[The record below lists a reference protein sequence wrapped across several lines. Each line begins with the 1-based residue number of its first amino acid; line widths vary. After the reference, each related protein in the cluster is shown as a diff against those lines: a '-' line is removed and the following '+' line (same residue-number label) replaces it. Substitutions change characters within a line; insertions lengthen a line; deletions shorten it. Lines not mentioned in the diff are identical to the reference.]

1 MHFSPRPNRAAE
13 IHWRR
18 WGPQPFEE
26 AKAQGKPVLLGIS
39 AVWCHWCHVMDETSY
54 SDDAVIRIINE
65 RFVPVRVDNDQ
76 RPDVNARYNMGGW
89 PTTVFLTPDGEI
101 LHGAT
106 YVPPEMFRA
115 MLSQIADFWQDP
127 ARRLDVG
134 AKIAARA
141 EHGPNEPGRAVA
153 TAPSDLDPGTARAIL
168 TAIERSFDEQYGGFG
183 DEPKFPQTNVLNFLL
198 DYFARSKDERARTMA
213 QKTLHA
219 MASGGMYDHV
229 GGGFFRYSTTRDF
242 SVPHFEKMLEDLAG
256 LMLACARAGAL
267 FGDERLAKVAADVVR
282 YANANLWNPAF
293 GAYGG
298 SQDADEEY
306 YAKDSAARQSAAKP
320 YVDPTLYASWN
331 AEMAR
336 ALIISGPLVDGG
348 AAWIERGVAVLESLW
363 SQLLVDGLM
372 ARYFDGQAHVRG
384 LLSDQ
389 AWSSL
394 AATSAFSATGERI
407 WLKRASHLIDAAD
420 VLYDS
425 HDGAYRDRIQGPA
438 DPARLAVR
446 GGSAGGWTAL
456 LFAHQLPDPGDQ
468 IPIQAAG
475 LWAAI
480 ERVVAGRP
488 RGRPMLG
495 VLAEYDALP
504 GLGNAAVPH
513 KEPRG
518 DRVASGH
525 GCGHRPRGRAPQQD
539 RGGLAAAGRKR
550 QGRLHRPDG
559 QPGPQRDGRVARRED
574 RHRRLLG
581 RPGGLR
587 SERALAREGHPGRGH
602 GPRGDGGAG
611 YRSGRPA
618 LPSHRQ
624 ARPERPPRASAVR
637 MEAGCAKRFRGRGR
651 SADGTRIT
659 ERNPRDRRY

>member
-446 GGSAGGWTAL
+446 SAPIEENAVMARALLACAALAGEAKHEERARTLLSRYTGGYKGLGTFAAGYGSAVLDAL
-456 LFAHQLPDPGDQ
+456 EPPIEVHIVGNGDDPVAIALREAALALPMPPLRLNIPDPDADPGRSG
-468 IPIQAAG
+468 IP
-475 LWAAI
+475 
-480 ERVVAGRP
+480 RP
-488 RGRPMLG
+488 
-495 VLAEYDALP
+495 ET
-504 GLGNAAVPH
+504 
-513 KEPRG
+513 E
-518 DRVASGH
+518 GH
-525 GCGHRPRGRAPQQD
+525 GAAYLCRGTACFARAASPEE
-539 RGGLAAAGRKR
+539 LVKSLVATAAR
-550 QGRLHRPDG
+550 
-559 QPGPQRDGRVARRED
+559 
-574 RHRRLLG
+574 
-581 RPGGLR
+581 
-587 SERALAREGHPGRGH
+587 
-602 GPRGDGGAG
+602 
-611 YRSGRPA
+611 
-618 LPSHRQ
+618 
-624 ARPERPPRASAVR
+624 
-637 MEAGCAKRFRGRGR
+637 
-651 SADGTRIT
+651 
-659 ERNPRDRRY
+659 